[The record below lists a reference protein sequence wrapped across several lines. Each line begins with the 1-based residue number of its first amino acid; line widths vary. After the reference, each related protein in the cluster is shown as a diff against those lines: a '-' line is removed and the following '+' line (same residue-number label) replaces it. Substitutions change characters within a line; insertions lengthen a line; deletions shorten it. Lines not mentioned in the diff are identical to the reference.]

1 MEPFFIVNRPTDA
14 GGWQSR
20 EAMLLAETRRTPPMT
35 TDEQLL
41 PCPFCGEA
49 DAFSERADF
58 SSSYIVCN
66 NCQARGPIECQD
78 SDEEEEPG
86 RDSAIAAWNNRME
99 AVRPPVGEEVA
110 LKAICRERC
119 AQVGDPPCFELSPT
133 DWNYHS
139 NMDECGCDKIARAA
153 LLAMQSNG

>member
-99 AVRPPVGEEVA
+99 AVRPPVGEEVVERVASA
-110 LKAICRERC
+110 LRHEIRPLRIVDSRNA
-119 AQVGDPPCFELSPT
+119 
-133 DWNYHS
+133 
-139 NMDECGCDKIARAA
+139 ARAA
-153 LLAMQSNG
+153 ILAMQSNG

>member
-1 MEPFFIVNRPTDA
+1 
-14 GGWQSR
+14 
-20 EAMLLAETRRTPPMT
+20 MT
-35 TDEQLL
+35 TDKPLM
-41 PCPFCGEA
+41 PCPHDKEA
-49 DAFSERADF
+49 RIINIGGRAPFSVYLGPDHACHRDFGWFATRA
-58 SSSYIVCN
+58 
-66 NCQARGPIECQD
+66 E
-78 SDEEEEPG
+78 
-86 RDSAIAAWNNRME
+86 AIAAWNNRME

-110 LKAICRERC
+110 IKAICRERC